1 LHSWWIRTHNKRSFA
16 LTGKSDARALTFAE
30 LGVLSAAHFNAIAI
44 AFPMVC
50 APNQYSRSS
59 NERGRFAIRWAAADV
74 WCVAR
79 CAMMYGPTQC
89 SLRALPPWEQCRV

>member
-44 AFPMVC
+44 AFPMVR
-50 APNQYSRSS
+50 APNQYSRS
-59 NERGRFAIRWAAADV
+59 
-74 WCVAR
+74 
-79 CAMMYGPTQC
+79 
-89 SLRALPPWEQCRV
+89 QCRTNAVGSRLDGLRRMCGAPRAVR